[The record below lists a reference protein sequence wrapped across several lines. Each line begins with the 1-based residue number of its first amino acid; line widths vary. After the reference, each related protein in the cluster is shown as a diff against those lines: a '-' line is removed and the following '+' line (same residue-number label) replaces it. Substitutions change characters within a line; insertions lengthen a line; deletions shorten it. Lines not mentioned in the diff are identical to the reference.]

1 MKTRLLCLMLLITT
15 ALFSQDITIGT
26 QTWQGANLNVG
37 TMIPN
42 TQAPADNNTVEKYC
56 YGNLETNCTIYGG
69 LYRWDE
75 MMDYTT
81 AEGTQGICGEG
92 YRIPTDA
99 DWQTLIDF
107 CGGASKAGQKLKE
120 FGFTSWMWPTQWNWP
135 GYTTSQKAK
144 FATQVQGTNDHGFT
158 AKGSGM
164 LYGLA
169 FYQIGQY
176 GYNWTSTTDASG
188 WIHYIAMNYTSF
200 VAYNYPQYKSRNLA
214 FPVRCIKN

>member
-75 MMDYTT
+75 MMNSSLLVLKFCSLIYRVYLWNVQMQHNS
-81 AEGTQGICGEG
+81 GT
-92 YRIPTDA
+92 PT
-99 DWQTLIDF
+99 
-107 CGGASKAGQKLKE
+107 GGCTG
-120 FGFTSWMWPTQWNWP
+120 
-135 GYTTSQKAK
+135 
-144 FATQVQGTNDHGFT
+144 
-158 AKGSGM
+158 
-164 LYGLA
+164 
-169 FYQIGQY
+169 
-176 GYNWTSTTDASG
+176 
-188 WIHYIAMNYTSF
+188 
-200 VAYNYPQYKSRNLA
+200 
-214 FPVRCIKN
+214 